1 METKPKAMKF
11 DGEKPR
17 MDLVDKEIILELAKI
32 LTFGAEKYEAHN
44 WKIGLPM
51 SRYYSACMRH
61 LLAWNSGETLDPES
75 GLNHLSHASCN
86 LMFMLYFTKN
96 KPHLDDRHVPDIK
109 ELHDFISDLLPKT
122 EEVQMELPFPE
133 VGAL

>member
-1 METKPKAMKF
+1 METKEKAMKF
-11 DGEKPR
+11 DGDKPR

-96 KPHLDDRHVPDIK
+96 KPRLDDRHIPDKKELHEFIK
-109 ELHDFISDLLPKT
+109 ELLPQKI
-122 EEVQMELPFPE
+122 PFPE
-133 VGAL
+133 VEDL